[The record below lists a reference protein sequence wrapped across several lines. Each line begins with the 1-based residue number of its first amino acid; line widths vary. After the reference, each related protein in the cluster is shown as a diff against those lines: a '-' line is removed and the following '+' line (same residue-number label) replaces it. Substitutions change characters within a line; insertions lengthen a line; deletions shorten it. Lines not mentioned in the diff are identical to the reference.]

1 MSAVLALLSSLLWGA
16 ADFLGGTVSRR
27 FHPLAVVGG
36 SQAMGLLGLLVVAAL
51 VGELDSGLGYLPWG
65 IAAGLVGL
73 VALASFY
80 TALATGTMGVVA
92 PVAALGVVVPV
103 VVGIVAG
110 ESPSA
115 GQLVGIVVAVAGVV
129 LAAGPQASGVA
140 AHGVRN
146 GSPGRRSR
154 SPSPSPRR
162 SPSPLVLAAVA
173 AVGFGLVLVLVAG
186 GSRHSAVMTL
196 LAMRVSSVSTL
207 AVLALRLRTVGGLR
221 RGQIGVLAAI
231 GAGDTLANAAYA
243 VATHSGLVSV
253 TAVLASLYPAV
264 TVLLAFGV
272 HGERMRPVQN
282 TGVVVTLAGV
292 ALIAA
297 GGGAG

>member
-154 SPSPSPRR
+154 SPSPRR

>member
-1 MSAVLALLSSLLWGA
+1 VSAVLALLSSLLWGA

-80 TALATGTMGVVA
+80 TPLATGTMGVVA

-154 SPSPSPRR
+154 SPSPRR

>member
-1 MSAVLALLSSLLWGA
+1 VSAVLALLSSLLWGA

-154 SPSPSPRR
+154 SPSPRR

>member
-1 MSAVLALLSSLLWGA
+1 MSAALALLSSVLWGA

-36 SQAMGLLGLLVVAAL
+36 SQAFGLLGLLVVAAS
-51 VGELDSGLGYLPWG
+51 VGELNAGLGYLPWG
-65 IAAGLVGL
+65 IAGGLVGL

-80 TALATGTMGVVA
+80 TALAAGTMGVVA

-103 VVGIVAG
+103 VIGVGTG
-110 ESPSA
+110 ESPST
-115 GQLVGIVVAVAGVV
+115 GQLFGIAVAVVGVV
-129 LAAGPQASGVA
+129 LAAGPQLGGGAAPAVRSG
-140 AHGVRN
+140 
-146 GSPGRRSR
+146 SSGRRSR
-154 SPSPSPRR
+154 R
-162 SPSPLVLAAVA
+162 PSPLVLAGVA
-173 AVGFGLVLVLVAG
+173 ALGFGLVLVFVAA

-196 LAMRVSSVSTL
+196 LAMRVASVSTL
-207 AVLALRLRTVGGLR
+207 TVLALRLRTVGGLR
-221 RGQIGVLAAI
+221 RGEIGVLVAI

-264 TVLLAFGV
+264 TVLLARGV
-272 HGERMRPVQN
+272 HGERMRRVQN